1 VELYINKLQNDIKIY
16 RHEEKYYI
24 SKVRAF
30 ELSCILKGYMKKDK
44 HADADGSYWIRSLYF
59 DDYSNKDYMDKQ
71 FGLLERKKLR
81 LRIYNA
87 KTNSVKLE
95 LKNKYGAYMLKES
108 VNISSHDAKLLIS
121 GESSNLLN
129 YDSAVAA
136 KVYYLIH
143 KTLYQPK
150 ILIDYEREAY
160 TYPFG
165 NIRVTIDK
173 NIRASNS
180 DLNIFNDKINML
192 PVIEDQVNV
201 LEVKYD
207 NMFPEFLQK
216 LLSTRTLSRS
226 SVSKYCLGRQAI
238 KR

>member
-1 VELYINKLQNDIKIY
+1 MEIQIDKVQKDIHVY

-30 ELSCILKGYMKKDK
+30 ELSCLLKGCMKKDE
-44 HADADGSYWIRSLYF
+44 HTDADGSYWIRSLYF
-59 DDYSNKDYMDKQ
+59 DDYTNKDYLDKES
-71 FGLLERKKLR
+71 GISERKKLR
-81 LRIYNA
+81 LRIYNSTT
-87 KTNSVKLE
+87 KSVKLE
-95 LKNKYGAYMLKES
+95 LKNKYGIYMLKES
-108 VNISSHDAKLLIS
+108 ATISSNDAKLLIA

-136 KVYYLIH
+136 KVYYLMH
-143 KTLYQPK
+143 KALYQPK

-160 TYPFG
+160 TYPFE

-173 NIRASNS
+173 NIRASNI
-180 DLNIFNDKINML
+180 DFNIFKDNINMF
-192 PVIEDQVNV
+192 PIVEGEVHV
-201 LEVKYD
+201 LEVKYN

-216 LLSTRTLSRS
+216 LISTYSVNRS

-238 KR
+238 SR